1 MSHFG
6 RRKILQRSKFRRV
19 AALSTLLVLSLTS
32 IWLVHYW
39 LVPTDG
45 PTRQLSAEWIEENQ
59 NLNPDAAAPDLE
71 TPSTPGR
78 VIYPYSVVPG
88 GVRTPA
94 ELKAVSEHDPAVREH
109 YSRFD
114 FSKARVVTVYQPRL
128 VYLSYR
134 IGDKIYW
141 TTKKVSLHKGEKLI
155 TDGTITARARC
166 GNRVASLPQKYGFA
180 REPSAAILDQ
190 PIFNQPIG
198 GSSTEIPFPK
208 DFHSALE
215 TRPNSTGLGSGALPP
230 GAAGAGGLS
239 PLGSGYLPIG
249 SPLAPP
255 ARTCG
260 KTGTGTC
267 GSVTG
272 LGPSPQSA
280 PVPEPGSAELICAE
294 ILAAIVAWR
303 VLSREQA

>member
-1 MSHFG
+1 LSHFG
-6 RRKILQRSKFRRV
+6 RRKILQPSKFRRV

-45 PTRQLSAEWIEENQ
+45 PSRQFSSEWIEGNQ
-59 NLNPDAAAPDLE
+59 NLDPDANAPDLE

-78 VIYPYSVVPG
+78 LIYPYSVIPG
-88 GVRTPA
+88 GVRSPE
-94 ELKAVSEHDPAVREH
+94 ELKAVSERDPAVREH

-114 FSKARVVTVYQPRL
+114 FRKARVVTVRESRL

-134 IGDKIYW
+134 VGDKIYW
-141 TTKKVSLHKGEKLI
+141 TTKRVSLHNGEQLI

-180 REPSAAILDQ
+180 REPSAAMFD
-190 PIFNQPIG
+190 QPIG
-198 GSSTEIPFPK
+198 GSSTAIPFPK
-208 DFHSALE
+208 DFHSTLE
-215 TRPNSTGLGSGALPP
+215 SRPNSTGWGPAALPP
-230 GAAGAGGLS
+230 GSTGAGALS
-239 PLGSGYLPIG
+239 PLGNGYLPIG
-249 SPLAPP
+249 SPLVPV
-255 ARTCG
+255 RTCG
-260 KTGTGTC
+260 KTGNGSC
-267 GSVTG
+267 GSATG
-272 LGPSPQSA
+272 LGPSPQSV

-303 VLSREQA
+303 VLSREQT

>member
-1 MSHFG
+1 LSHFG

-59 NLNPDAAAPDLE
+59 NLNPGVAAPDLG
-71 TPSTPGR
+71 TPSTPVR

-114 FSKARVVTVYQPRL
+114 FSKARVVTVDQPRL

-134 IGDKIYW
+134 IGDNIYW
-141 TTKKVSLHKGEKLI
+141 TTKKVSLHKGEQLI
-155 TDGTITARARC
+155 TDGSITARARC
-166 GNRVASLPQKYGFA
+166 GNRVASLPQKYGFS
-180 REPSAAILDQ
+180 REPSAVMFDQ
-190 PIFNQPIG
+190 PIS

-215 TRPNSTGLGSGALPP
+215 SRPSSAGLGPEALPP
-230 GAAGAGGLS
+230 GSTGAGALS

-249 SPLAPP
+249 SPLVPVS
-255 ARTCG
+255 TCG
-260 KTGTGTC
+260 KTGNGTC
-267 GSVTG
+267 GSAPG
-272 LGPSPQSA
+272 SGPGPPSA
-280 PVPEPGSAELICAE
+280 PVPEPGSPELICAE

>member
-1 MSHFG
+1 LSHFG
-6 RRKILQRSKFRRV
+6 RRKILQRSKFRR
-19 AALSTLLVLSLTS
+19 AAAFSILLVLSLTS
-32 IWLVHYW
+32 IWLVRYW
-39 LVPTDG
+39 LVPTDD
-45 PTRQLSAEWIEENQ
+45 PTRQLSSEWIEENP
-59 NLNPDAAAPDLE
+59 NLNPEVVAPDLE

-114 FSKARVVTVYQPRL
+114 FRKARVVTVDQPRL

-141 TTKKVSLHKGEKLI
+141 TTKKVSLHKGEQLI

-190 PIFNQPIG
+190 PID

-215 TRPNSTGLGSGALPP
+215 TRPNSTGLGPAALPPGSTGTGALPP
-230 GAAGAGGLS
+230 LGG
-239 PLGSGYLPIG
+239 GYLPIG
-249 SPLAPP
+249 SPVAPP
-255 ARTCG
+255 ARTCR
-260 KTGTGTC
+260 KTGNGGC
-267 GSVTG
+267 GPVTG
-272 LGPSPQSA
+272 VGPSPQSL
-280 PVPEPGSAELICAE
+280 PVPEPGSADLICAE
-294 ILAAIVAWR
+294 ILAAMVAWR

>member
-6 RRKILQRSKFRRV
+6 RRKILHRSKFRRL
-19 AALSTLLVLSLTS
+19 AAFSALLVLSFSS

-39 LVPTDG
+39 LAPTDG
-45 PTRQLSAEWIEENQ
+45 PIRQLSSEWTEENQ
-59 NLNPDAAAPDLE
+59 NSYPDANTPE

-78 VIYPYSVVPG
+78 LIYPYSVIPG
-88 GVRTPA
+88 GVRNPA
-94 ELKAVSEHDPAVREH
+94 ELKAVSEHDAAVREH

-114 FSKARVVTVYQPRL
+114 FHKARVVTVHQPTL

-141 TTKKVSLHKGEKLI
+141 TKKKVSLHKGEQLI

-166 GNRVASLPQKYGFA
+166 GNRVASLPQKYGFS
-180 REPSAAILDQ
+180 REPSASMFDQ
-190 PIFNQPIG
+190 PIVP
-198 GSSTEIPFPK
+198 GSSTKIPFPK

-215 TRPNSTGLGSGALPP
+215 SRPTGWGPAALPP
-230 GAAGAGGLS
+230 GAAAAGGLS

-255 ARTCG
+255 VRTCG
-260 KTGTGTC
+260 KTGNGSC

-272 LGPSPQSA
+272 LGPSPQSL
-280 PVPEPGSAELICAE
+280 PVPEPGAAELICAE

>member
-6 RRKILQRSKFRRV
+6 RRKILRRSKFHRV
-19 AALSTLLVLSLTS
+19 AAFSTLLLLSLTS
-32 IWLVHYW
+32 IWLVRYW

-59 NLNPDAAAPDLE
+59 NLNPDVVAPDLG

-78 VIYPYSVVPG
+78 LIYPYSVVPG
-88 GVRTPA
+88 GVRSPA
-94 ELKAVSEHDPAVREH
+94 ELRAVSDRDPAVREH

-114 FSKARVVTVYQPRL
+114 FSKARVVTVHQPSL

-134 IGDKIYW
+134 IGDRIYW
-141 TTKKVSLHKGEKLI
+141 TTKKVSLHKGEQLI

-166 GNRVASLPQKYGFA
+166 GNRVASLPQKYGFS

-190 PIFNQPIG
+190 PID

-215 TRPNSTGLGSGALPP
+215 SRPNSAGLGPAALPP
-230 GAAGAGGLS
+230 GSAGPSALL

-249 SPLAPP
+249 SPLVPVS
-255 ARTCG
+255 TCG
-260 KTGTGTC
+260 KTSNGTC
-267 GSVTG
+267 GSAP
-272 LGPSPQSA
+272 GPGPGPPSA

>member
-1 MSHFG
+1 LSHFG
-6 RRKILQRSKFRRV
+6 RRKILQRSQFRR
-19 AALSTLLVLSLTS
+19 AAAFSTFLVLSLTS

-39 LVPTDG
+39 LLPSDG
-45 PTRQLSAEWIEENQ
+45 PTRQLSSAWSEE
-59 NLNPDAAAPDLE
+59 NLNPDAVAPDLE
-71 TPSTPGR
+71 TPPTPGR
-78 VIYPYSVVPG
+78 LIYPYSVIPG
-88 GVRTPA
+88 GVRSSA
-94 ELKAVSEHDPAVREH
+94 ELKAVTEHDPAVREH

-114 FSKARVVTVYQPRL
+114 FRSARVVTVDQPRL

-141 TTKKVSLHKGEKLI
+141 TAKKVSLHKGEQLI
-155 TDGTITARARC
+155 TDGTITARMRC
-166 GNRVASLPQKYGFA
+166 GNRVASLPQKYAFS
-180 REPSAAILDQ
+180 REPSAAVLDQ
-190 PIFNQPIG
+190 PMS

-215 TRPNSTGLGSGALPP
+215 SRPNSTGLGPAALPP
-230 GAAGAGGLS
+230 GSTGAGALS
-239 PLGSGYLPIG
+239 PLVSGYLPIG
-249 SPLAPP
+249 SPLAP

-260 KTGTGTC
+260 KTGPGSC

-272 LGPSPQSA
+272 LGPSPQSL

>member
-6 RRKILQRSKFRRV
+6 RRKILRRSKFRRV
-19 AALSTLLVLSLTS
+19 AAFSTLLVLSLTS

-45 PTRQLSAEWIEENQ
+45 PTRQLSSEWIDENQ
-59 NLNPDAAAPDLE
+59 NLNPDAVAPDLE
-71 TPSTPGR
+71 SPPTPGR
-78 VIYPYSVVPG
+78 LIYPYSVVPG

-114 FSKARVVTVYQPRL
+114 FSKARVVTVPQPRL

-141 TTKKVSLHKGEKLI
+141 TKKKVSLHKGEQLI

-166 GNRVASLPQKYGFA
+166 GNRVASLPQKYGFS
-180 REPSAAILDQ
+180 REPAAAMFDQ
-190 PIFNQPIG
+190 PIS
-198 GSSTEIPFPK
+198 GSSTQIPFPK

-215 TRPNSTGLGSGALPP
+215 SRPSSPGWGPAALPP

-239 PLGSGYLPIG
+239 PLGNGYLPIG
-249 SPLAPP
+249 SPLVPV
-255 ARTCG
+255 RTCG
-260 KTGTGTC
+260 KTGNGRC

-272 LGPSPQSA
+272 LGPSPQSL

>member
-1 MSHFG
+1 
-6 RRKILQRSKFRRV
+6 
-19 AALSTLLVLSLTS
+19 
-32 IWLVHYW
+32 
-39 LVPTDG
+39 
-45 PTRQLSAEWIEENQ
+45 
-59 NLNPDAAAPDLE
+59 
-71 TPSTPGR
+71 

-134 IGDKIYW
+134 VGDKIYW
-141 TTKKVSLHKGEKLI
+141 TTKKVSLHKGEQLI

-166 GNRVASLPQKYGFA
+166 GNRVASLPQKYGFS
-180 REPSAAILDQ
+180 REPSAAMFD
-190 PIFNQPIG
+190 QPIG

-215 TRPNSTGLGSGALPP
+215 SRPNSTGWGPAALAPGSTG
-230 GAAGAGGLS
+230 AGALS
-239 PLGSGYLPIG
+239 PLGNGYLPIG
-249 SPLAPP
+249 FPVAPVG
-255 ARTCG
+255 TCG
-260 KTGTGTC
+260 KTGSGTC

-280 PVPEPGSAELICAE
+280 PVPEPGSAELIFAE

>member
-1 MSHFG
+1 LSHFG
-6 RRKILQRSKFRRV
+6 RRKNLQRLKFRRV
-19 AALSTLLVLSLTS
+19 AAFSTLLVVSLTS

-45 PTRQLSAEWIEENQ
+45 STRQLSAVWIEENQ
-59 NLNPDAAAPDLE
+59 NLNPDAGAPDLG
-71 TPSTPGR
+71 TPTAPGR
-78 VIYPYSVVPG
+78 LIYPYSVVPG
-88 GVRTPA
+88 GVRTSA
-94 ELKAVSEHDPAVREH
+94 ELKTVSERDPAVREH
-109 YSRFD
+109 YSQFD
-114 FSKARVVTVYQPRL
+114 FRKARVVTVNQPRL

-141 TTKKVSLHKGEKLI
+141 TTKKVSLHKGEQLI

-166 GNRVASLPQKYGFA
+166 GNRVASLPQKYGFS
-180 REPSAAILDQ
+180 REPSAAIFDQ
-190 PIFNQPIG
+190 PIS

-215 TRPNSTGLGSGALPP
+215 TRPNSTGWGPAALPP
-230 GAAGAGGLS
+230 GSTGAGALS

-249 SPLAPP
+249 SPLVPVS
-255 ARTCG
+255 TCG
-260 KTGTGTC
+260 KAGTVTC
-267 GSVTG
+267 GSAP
-272 LGPSPQSA
+272 GPGPGPPSA

>member
-1 MSHFG
+1 LSHFG

-19 AALSTLLVLSLTS
+19 AAFSTLLFLSSAS

-39 LVPTDG
+39 LEPTDG
-45 PTRQLSAEWIEENQ
+45 PTRQLSSEWIEENQ
-59 NLNPDAAAPDLE
+59 NLNPNVVAPDLE
-71 TPSTPGR
+71 TPSTSGR

-94 ELKAVSEHDPAVREH
+94 ELKTVSEHDSAVREH
-109 YSRFD
+109 YSQFD
-114 FSKARVVTVYQPRL
+114 FRKARVVTVHEPRL

-141 TTKKVSLHKGEKLI
+141 TAKKVSLHKGEQLI
-155 TDGTITARARC
+155 TDGTITARMRC
-166 GNRVASLPQKYGFA
+166 GNRVASLPQKYSFS
-180 REPSAAILDQ
+180 REPSAAMFDQ
-190 PIFNQPIG
+190 PIGP
-198 GSSTEIPFPK
+198 GSSTEVPFPK

-215 TRPNSTGLGSGALPP
+215 SRPNSTGWGPAALPP
-230 GAAGAGGLS
+230 GAAAAGGLS

-249 SPLAPP
+249 SPVAPP
-255 ARTCG
+255 VRTCG
-260 KTGTGTC
+260 KTGNGSC

-272 LGPSPQSA
+272 LGPSPQSL
-280 PVPEPGSAELICAE
+280 PVPEPGTDELICAE